1 MNYQST
7 KNQHYVPKCLLKN
20 FCYLNKNKKKINIFD
35 VVNRTVRY
43 NQAIKNVFSQN
54 YFYGK
59 DTSIDD
65 SVEAILA
72 NKIEDPASTIID
84 EIIQGN
90 LSILDSPENK
100 IHLLKFV
107 STLIHRTPEAK
118 EGMLSFIQ
126 TGFQSFSK
134 ELLRLNNFPSEARPP
149 IVSFKDT
156 DVFAAFSTLQGY
168 YGTILLTDLEFH
180 LIENQTEL
188 DFVIS
193 DNPAFT
199 YNYFYKNLEHPGVAS
214 PIANGYQI
222 FLPLSSR
229 HTLCLYDSKVYTYKP
244 KTKIIISSN
253 LNDIR
258 LLNKFQIMNSKSI
271 IGFNDPKS
279 EHHITEMYQKFGL
292 TNIYTY
298 KSNEYEVERK
308 NDEIRTRHI
317 TYIEQNK
324 LNQMPSF
331 INIRKKAKKYSQEYS
346 IRNYELLNLFEQ
358 SMKKENHDSI
368 IPL

>member
-7 KNQHYVPKCLLKN
+7 KNQHYVPQCLLKN

-35 VVNRTVRY
+35 VTNRTSRY

-72 NKIEDPASTIID
+72 NKIEDPASPIID

-107 STLIHRTPEAK
+107 STLVKRTPEAK
-118 EGMLSFIQ
+118 EGMRSFMQ
-126 TGFQSFSK
+126 TGFQSVSK
-134 ELLRLNNFPSEARPP
+134 ELLRLNDFSPEIRPP
-149 IVSFKDT
+149 IISFKDT
-156 DVFAAFSTLQGY
+156 DVFAAYSTLQAY

-180 LIENQTEL
+180 LIENKTEL
-188 DFVIS
+188 DFIIS

-199 YNYFYKNLEHPGVAS
+199 YNYFYKKLEHPGVSS

-222 FLPLSSR
+222 FLPLSPKY
-229 HTLCLYDSKVYTYKP
+229 TLCLYDSKVYSYKP

-258 LLNKFQIMNSKSI
+258 LLNKFQIINSKSI
-271 IGFNDPKS
+271 IGFNDLKS
-279 EHHITEMYQKFGL
+279 EQHIREMYQQFGSMK
-292 TNIYTY
+292 IYTY
-298 KSNEYEVERK
+298 KSNEYEVKRK
-308 NDEIRTRHI
+308 DDEIRTRHI

-331 INIRKKAKKYSQEYS
+331 IKIRKKAKKDSQKYS
-346 IRNYELLNLFEQ
+346 IRNYELLNRFEQ
-358 SMKKENHDSI
+358 SMKKENHDSV